1 MAQPAL
7 FISHGSPIM
16 AIKQSATSDFLTS
29 LGKTLKTPSAI
40 VIFSAH
46 FDMAHDEAAHNI
58 VITAGNAPE
67 SIHDF
72 YNFPAH
78 MYNIKYPAS
87 GHPELAGNI
96 ATLFKN
102 KGITAILDE
111 RQGWDHG
118 VWIPL
123 RLMYP
128 QANIPIVQVSINTRL
143 GAKAMYEFGQ
153 LLAPL
158 REQNILIIGSG
169 GISHNLPE
177 IFKKPSTPN
186 RVQMVNEFTQWVEQ
200 TLLAQDT
207 AALLDYLNQA
217 PHVLFNHPTQEHFL
231 PLFAAMGAGGT
242 QVKKLFSDT
251 EMNIL
256 ALDAYKFY

>member
-16 AIKQSATSDFLTS
+16 AVQQSPTSDFLKA
-29 LGKTLKTPSAI
+29 LGKSLNTPRAI
-40 VIFSAH
+40 VIFSTH

-58 VITAGNAPE
+58 VITAGQAPE
-67 SIHDF
+67 TIHDF

-78 MYNIKYPAS
+78 MYNIKYPAP

-128 QANIPIVQVSINTRL
+128 QANIPIVQVSINTQL
-143 GAKAMYEFGQ
+143 GAKAMYEYGQ

-158 REQNILIIGSG
+158 RDDNILIIGSG
-169 GISHNLPE
+169 GISHNLRE
-177 IFKKPSTPN
+177 VFKTPATPN
-186 RVQMVNEFTQWVEQ
+186 RVQMVKAFTQWVEYK
-200 TLLAQDT
+200 LLAQDT
-207 AALLDYLNQA
+207 PALLNYLADA

-231 PLFAAMGAGGT
+231 PLFAAMGAGGK
-242 QVKKLFSDT
+242 QVEKLFSDI
-251 EMNIL
+251 EMDIL
-256 ALDAYKFY
+256 ALDTYKFY